1 VRPWFARNVDSPLGR
16 LDARVKLALGFFMSV
31 QVVLA
36 GSPFC
41 LLLLAVVG
49 LLVYVS
55 GRPTAF
61 QVKLTA
67 ISLVLLVWGVML
79 SQGFF
84 YAEHPRTVLVQLL
97 PPNPLFRD
105 GLNIYRQGLR
115 YGLVQSLRLTAV
127 LLTGYAICFT
137 TEPDQFFRGL
147 VAMRAPYSVS
157 FMAVTAIRFIP
168 IVAQEFATVRAAMRL
183 KGYRPFQHGVRD
195 TLATE
200 VAGLRPVL
208 AGAVRRS
215 EEVALA
221 IVTRGFAFGQ
231 KRTSLHETRLHP
243 GHWAALLAM
252 LALLLAVAACKAL
265 FWLYLAEIYYAPA
278 LRGLYQFTRD
288 WL

>member
-1 VRPWFARNVDSPLGR
+1 
-16 LDARVKLALGFFMSV
+16 VKLALGFFMSI

-36 GSPFC
+36 GSPFY
-41 LLLLAVVG
+41 LLLLAAVG
-49 LLVYVS
+49 LLVYLA
-55 GRPTAF
+55 GKPKGF
-61 QVKLTA
+61 QLKLTA
-67 ISLVLLVWGVML
+67 LSLVLLAWGVML
-79 SQGFF
+79 SQGLF

-97 PPNPLFRD
+97 PPNPVLRD
-105 GLNIYRQGLR
+105 GLNIYVEGLR
-115 YGLVQSLRLTAV
+115 YGLVQSLRLVAV
-127 LLTGYAICFT
+127 LLTGYAICFG
-137 TEPDQFFRGL
+137 TEPDQFLRGL

-168 IVAQEFATVRAAMRL
+168 IVAQEFATVRCAMRL

-231 KRTSLHETRLHP
+231 KRTALHEDRLRAW
-243 GHWAALLAM
+243 HWGALFAM
-252 LALLLAVAACKAL
+252 LAVMFAVGACKAL
-265 FWLYLAEIYYAPA
+265 FWLYLGEIYYASA
-278 LRGLYQFTRD
+278 LRGVYEFTRE